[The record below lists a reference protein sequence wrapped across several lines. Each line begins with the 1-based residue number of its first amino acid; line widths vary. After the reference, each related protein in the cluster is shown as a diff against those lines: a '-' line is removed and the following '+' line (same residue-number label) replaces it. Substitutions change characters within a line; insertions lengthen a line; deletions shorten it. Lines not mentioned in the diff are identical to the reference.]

1 MEELTRKTT
10 EFFSP
15 GEEESVGRMTKVESS
30 FFRNM
35 KKVIASRSKSDSA
48 PAKDSAAPRLSVSS
62 LPSVSAT
69 PKLVP
74 KSRSVNFSRQS
85 SRESGGAHAQ
95 EARRS
100 SKEEAEEG
108 GQRNGGGEH
117 WDQDPG
123 TADTLHQVQHHLLVF
138 WRMSASIIMSNT
150 HSCPPCCR
158 RWRG

>member
-123 TADTLHQVQHHLLVF
+123 TADTLHQVRYTTTL
-138 WRMSASIIMSNT
+138 SACVLDNVCI
-150 HSCPPCCR
+150 
-158 RWRG
+158 

>member
-1 MEELTRKTT
+1 MKAVVAAFNQEKALVGA
-10 EFFSP
+10 FS
-15 GEEESVGRMTKVESS
+15 VITHLRMQFGCNFLKHY
-30 FFRNM
+30 FRNM

-85 SRESGGAHAQ
+85 SRESSGAHAQ

-100 SKEEAEEG
+100 SKEEAEEAG
-108 GQRNGGGEH
+108 TRNGGGEL

-123 TADTLHQVQHHLLVF
+123 TDTLHQVQVICDN
-138 WRMSASIIMSNT
+138 II
-150 HSCPPCCR
+150 CLFY
-158 RWRG
+158 G